1 MIHRLDGAQVARL
14 FPFHLVLD
22 SELRIVGYGPSLAKI
37 DPAVTER
44 PWFGDLFRI
53 RIPRIAPEFEALYNA
68 ASTVGDGDPS
78 RRPETPGPK
87 STTTTESDDRIW
99 EVEGALKTGALYVL
113 DHLLSGFSF
122 RMQMLAS
129 EPPPRLV
136 FVGSP
141 LLTTK
146 EHLDRY
152 GLTLSDF
159 APFDFALDYLLALRM
174 KDSLIEET
182 TQLASKLE
190 QTNQDLQDQVE
201 ARRSADQSKDTF
213 LMSMSH
219 EIRTPMNAITGLTSL
234 LLEMDPVTARRQHL
248 STIETAART
257 LQALIDGI
265 LEFSKLESGSF
276 DRSEEN
282 FDAHDLVEQIVRL
295 FGPIAREKGIELRH
309 TIDDDVPHSVRG
321 EAALFNRVLNNLTD
335 NAIKFTEQGEI
346 EIAVAARSSAPGR
359 TLVRV
364 EVTDTGIGITAA
376 DQARVFD
383 RFMQVHDAASTGPR
397 GSGLGLAISRKI
409 CEACGGKIGVESTPG
424 QGSRFWFEFSLQTR
438 PDAPRVSA
446 APAKSTRQTQL
457 WDEFDAAL
465 PILVVDDNAI
475 NRNMVVDMIAWLGV
489 ETESAVDGEAAI
501 ACMANRDFGAIL
513 MDIRMPGMDGYETTR
528 RIRERGGRDAEIPII
543 GLSANAF
550 PEDREAGFAAGMND
564 YLAKPI
570 TMTTL
575 VRILRHWPETGY
587 GSGSGALRDGG
598 REPKPAGQLS
608 AEARELLASSPLME
622 TGDDSSV
629 IEYLHDFLSM
639 VPDTLAALRQ
649 SLGQES
655 FDEISR
661 HAHNLKGSSLFLGLD
676 RLTAMAR
683 RLELAAHQ
691 CDPSGVSTVLAQ
703 VKIEITKIAATLQT
717 STPPPPSDDLRGSR

>member
-1 MIHRLDGAQVARL
+1 
-14 FPFHLVLD
+14 
-22 SELRIVGYGPSLAKI
+22 
-37 DPAVTER
+37 
-44 PWFGDLFRI
+44 
-53 RIPRIAPEFEALYNA
+53 
-68 ASTVGDGDPS
+68 
-78 RRPETPGPK
+78 
-87 STTTTESDDRIW
+87 
-99 EVEGALKTGALYVL
+99 
-113 DHLLSGFSF
+113 
-122 RMQMLAS
+122 
-129 EPPPRLV
+129 
-136 FVGSP
+136 
-141 LLTTK
+141 
-146 EHLDRY
+146 
-152 GLTLSDF
+152 
-159 APFDFALDYLLALRM
+159 
-174 KDSLIEET
+174 
-182 TQLASKLE
+182 
-190 QTNQDLQDQVE
+190 
-201 ARRSADQSKDTF
+201 
-213 LMSMSH
+213 
-219 EIRTPMNAITGLTSL
+219 
-234 LLEMDPVTARRQHL
+234 
-248 STIETAART
+248 
-257 LQALIDGI
+257 
-265 LEFSKLESGSF
+265 
-276 DRSEEN
+276 
-282 FDAHDLVEQIVRL
+282 
-295 FGPIAREKGIELRH
+295 
-309 TIDDDVPHSVRG
+309 
-321 EAALFNRVLNNLTD
+321 
-335 NAIKFTEQGEI
+335 
-346 EIAVAARSSAPGR
+346 
-359 TLVRV
+359 
-364 EVTDTGIGITAA
+364 
-376 DQARVFD
+376 
-383 RFMQVHDAASTGPR
+383 
-397 GSGLGLAISRKI
+397 
-409 CEACGGKIGVESTPG
+409 
-424 QGSRFWFEFSLQTR
+424 
-438 PDAPRVSA
+438 
-446 APAKSTRQTQL
+446 
-457 WDEFDAAL
+457 
-465 PILVVDDNAI
+465 VVDDNAI

-575 VRILRHWPETGY
+575 VRILRHLPETGY

-649 SLGQES
+649 SLGQGS

-676 RLTAMAR
+676 RLTGMAR